1 MGFIDSEYG
10 RSGTGSI
17 EGSNGDW
24 GFGTCYKYYRTP
36 EKPSAQPSTS
46 SGPSSQP
53 SFQPT
58 VFSLDRIGTY
68 FSEKFVTTRSSG
80 ISSVPTRQI
89 MPTRSTAVPTRSA
102 TA

>member
-1 MGFIDSEYG
+1 MGWPISDEKSLNWTAKVI
-10 RSGTGSI
+10 R
-17 EGSNGDW
+17 
-24 GFGTCYKYYRTP
+24 YKWVARTP
-36 EKPSAQPSTS
+36 HDVLGLGFVQIQS
-46 SGPSSQP
+46 
-53 SFQPT
+53 T

-68 FSEKFVTTRSSG
+68 FSEKFMTTRSSG

>member
-1 MGFIDSEYG
+1 MRFSNFVKFTGPEARGPGKGVHIGAGIKMGRGPLIW
-10 RSGTGSI
+10 GSKLRRKA
-17 EGSNGDW
+17 G
-24 GFGTCYKYYRTP
+24 
-36 EKPSAQPSTS
+36 
-46 SGPSSQP
+46 
-53 SFQPT
+53 T